1 MPNPARMSRLIKPT
15 TDTPF
20 HIDYEWWTREGRDLR
35 SYLISQ
41 LPGDVRDAYAELGSD
56 VLIDA
61 VDPNTGEVKRVD
73 GLLLRI
79 RAIAKQRSDFVN
91 DHTSII
97 DAVFRTFLINDNEP
111 LTVHQLSQRLN
122 RDAQL
127 ILRTLSGA
135 QIYKGLRPCIS
146 PEPH

>member
-1 MPNPARMSRLIKPT
+1 MPTSPKMSRLIKPT

-20 HIDYEWWTREGRDLR
+20 HIDYEWWKRDGRDLR

-41 LPGDVRDAYAELGSD
+41 LPGDMRDAYAELGSD
-56 VLIDA
+56 TLIDS
-61 VDPNTGEVKRVD
+61 VDPNTGEVKQAD
-73 GLLLRI
+73 GLILGV
-79 RAIAKQRSDFVN
+79 RAIAKQRADFIS

-97 DAVFRTFLINDNEP
+97 DAVFRTFLVNDNEP

-127 ILRTLSGA
+127 ILKTLSGA
-135 QIYKGLRPCIS
+135 QIYKGLRPMMD
-146 PEPH
+146 PGRH

>member
-1 MPNPARMSRLIKPT
+1 MSRLIKPT

-20 HIDYEWWTREGRDLR
+20 HIDYEWWRREGRDLR

-41 LPGDVRDAYAELGSD
+41 LPSDVRDAYADLGSNS
-56 VLIDA
+56 LIDS
-61 VDPNTGEVKRVD
+61 VDPNTGEVKQAD
-73 GLLLRI
+73 GLLMRI
-79 RAIAKQRSDFVN
+79 RAIAKQRSDFIS
-91 DHTSII
+91 DRTSII
-97 DAVFRTFLINDNEP
+97 DAVFRTFLVNDNEP

-135 QIYKGLRPCIS
+135 QIYKGLRPHVVT
-146 PEPH
+146 ERN

>member
-1 MPNPARMSRLIKPT
+1 MSVSPKMSRLIKPT

-20 HIDYEWWTREGRDLR
+20 HIDFAWWKREGRDLR

-41 LPGDVRDAYAELGSD
+41 LPADTRDAYAELGSD
-56 VLIDA
+56 TLIDS
-61 VDPNTGEVKRVD
+61 VDPNTGEVKQAD
-73 GLLLRI
+73 GLIMRI
-79 RAIAKQRSDFVN
+79 RAIAKQRADFIS

-97 DAVFRTFLINDNEP
+97 DAVFRTFLVNDNEP
-111 LTVHQLSQRLN
+111 LTVYQLSQRLN

-135 QIYKGLRPCIS
+135 QIYKGLRPIAG
-146 PEPH
+146 PERH